1 MLPMLLTLADVSS
14 RVVDGVPTV
23 SALRFGT
30 FLSEVGPWLEKL
42 RFVDAR

>member
-1 MLPMLLTLADVSS
+1 MLPVVLTLADVSS
-14 RVVDGVPTV
+14 RIVGGVPTV

-30 FLSEVGPWLEKL
+30 FLSEVGPWVDEL